1 MKVLVHLAGHEVGV
15 NRNPEVFG
23 IQGKR
28 RTVTKRIPEG
38 TGIGGSLKLAYP
50 SYTYEGAEPGF
61 AEHDLD
67 EYNKIAARLAWSRSL
82 DCVRKAFRAE
92 VDLEKVWEQHVERE
106 SYSRK
111 ALYGLL
117 SCGKSSSRLVTP
129 TRPWPPWWKYHT

>member
-1 MKVLVHLAGHEVGV
+1 MKVLVHLAGHEIDV
-15 NRNPEVFG
+15 NRNREVLG

-28 RTVTKRIPEG
+28 RKTTKTIPAG

-67 EYNKIAARLAWSRSL
+67 EYNKIAAGLAWSRSL

-106 SYSRK
+106 SYSRNT
-111 ALYGLL
+111 LNMLL
-117 SCGKSSSRLVTP
+117 SCEKSNS
-129 TRPWPPWWKYHT
+129 